1 MTAPLTD
8 IGALNRRLTLEA
20 PVETPDGAGGVTRD
34 YTDAATLWAQV
45 TAVSASADATA
56 DSLGALLRVRI
67 VMRARSGMTT
77 RHRFRDG
84 ARIYRIIA
92 VRESADRRFVAI
104 DAEVRA
110 D

>member
-1 MTAPLTD
+1 
-8 IGALNRRLTLEA
+8 
-20 PVETPDGAGGVTRD
+20 
-34 YTDAATLWAQV
+34 
-45 TAVSASADATA
+45 
-56 DSLGALLRVRI
+56 
-67 VMRARSGMTT
+67 MRARSGMTT